1 MEHAH
6 KEHPKYMRIFWILLV
21 LTILE
26 VVVALP
32 FLKAALGQTLT
43 AILLI
48 GMACSK
54 ATYVA
59 LYFMHLKFEQKT
71 LTAIALTP
79 FIICVFLVFMLLP
92 DLMADNRQAEE
103 IKAETHAV
111 DTSH

>member
-6 KEHPKYMRIFWILLV
+6 KEHPKYMRIFWILLA

-32 FLKAALGQTLT
+32 LLKSALGQTLT

-54 ATYVA
+54 ALYVA
-59 LYFMHLKFEQKT
+59 LYFMHLKFEQRT
-71 LTAIALTP
+71 LMIIALTP
-79 FIICVFLVFMLLP
+79 FIICVFLVLMLLP
-92 DLMADNRQAEE
+92 DLMASARHEGLEAASQV
-103 IKAETHAV
+103 V

>member
-6 KEHPKYMRIFWILLV
+6 KEHPKYMRIFWILLA
-21 LTILE
+21 LTVAE
-26 VVVALP
+26 VAVVYMPLPKIVIAL
-32 FLKAALGQTLT
+32 
-43 AILLI
+43 LLI

-54 ATYVA
+54 ALYVA

-71 LTAIALTP
+71 LMVIALTP

-92 DLMADNRQAEE
+92 DLMDDARHEGA
-103 IKAETHAV
+103 KAESQVV

>member
-6 KEHPKYMRIFWILLV
+6 KEHPKYMRIFWILLG
-21 LTILE
+21 LTVAE
-26 VVVALP
+26 VAVVYMPFPKIVIAL
-32 FLKAALGQTLT
+32 
-43 AILLI
+43 LLI

-54 ATYVA
+54 ALYVA

-71 LTAIALTP
+71 LMIIVLTP

-92 DLMADNRQAEE
+92 DLMAGARHEGA
-103 IKAETHAV
+103 KAESHAV

>member
-6 KEHPKYMRIFWILLV
+6 KEHPKYMRIFWILSG
-21 LTILE
+21 LTLAE
-26 VVVALP
+26 VGVVYLP
-32 FLKAALGQTLT
+32 FPTVVTAL
-43 AILLI
+43 LLI

-54 ATYVA
+54 AAYVA

-79 FIICVFLVFMLLP
+79 FIICIFLVFMLLP
-92 DLMADNRQAEE
+92 DLMAGARHEGA
-103 IKAETHAV
+103 KAESHAV

>member
-1 MEHAH
+1 MAHAE
-6 KEHPKYMRIFWILLV
+6 KEHPKYFRIFWILLV
-21 LTILE
+21 LTIAEVLVVYLPLP
-26 VVVALP
+26 VVVTAL
-32 FLKAALGQTLT
+32 
-43 AILLI
+43 LLI

-54 ATYVA
+54 AVYVA

-92 DLMADNRQAEE
+92 DLMASARNAEE
-103 IKAETHAV
+103 VKAETHAV

>member
-6 KEHPKYMRIFWILLV
+6 KEHPKYMRIFWILLA
-21 LTILE
+21 LTVAE
-26 VVVALP
+26 VAVVYMPLPKIVIAL
-32 FLKAALGQTLT
+32 
-43 AILLI
+43 LLI

-54 ATYVA
+54 ALYVA

-71 LTAIALTP
+71 LMVIALTP

-92 DLMADNRQAEE
+92 DLMDDARHEGL
-103 IKAETHAV
+103 KAESQVV

>member
-26 VVVALP
+26 VLVALP
-32 FLKAALGQTLT
+32 FLKQILGQVVT
-43 AILLI
+43 ALLLI

-54 ATYVA
+54 ALYVA

-71 LTAIALTP
+71 LIIIALTP
-79 FIICVFLVFMLLP
+79 FIICVFLVLMLLP
-92 DLMADNRQAEE
+92 DLMAGARHEGA
-103 IKAETHAV
+103 KAESQAV

>member
-6 KEHPKYMRIFWILLV
+6 KEHPKYMRIFWILLI

>member
-32 FLKAALGQTLT
+32 LLKSALGQTLT

-54 ATYVA
+54 ALYVA
-59 LYFMHLKFEQKT
+59 LYFMHLKFEQRT
-71 LTAIALTP
+71 LMINALTP

-92 DLMADNRQAEE
+92 DLMASARHEGL
-103 IKAETHAV
+103 KAESQVV

>member
-6 KEHPKYMRIFWILLV
+6 KEHPKYMRIFWILFG
-21 LTILE
+21 LTLAE
-26 VVVALP
+26 VGVVYLP
-32 FLKAALGQTLT
+32 FPTVVTAL
-43 AILLI
+43 LLI

-54 ATYVA
+54 AAYVA

-71 LTAIALTP
+71 LTVIVLTP

-92 DLMADNRQAEE
+92 DLMADARHEGA
-103 IKAETHAV
+103 KAESQVV

>member
-6 KEHPKYMRIFWILLV
+6 KEHPKYMRIFVILII
-21 LTILE
+21 LTFAE
-26 VVVALP
+26 VAVVYMPFPKIVIAL
-32 FLKAALGQTLT
+32 
-43 AILLI
+43 LLI

-54 ATYVA
+54 ALYVA

-71 LTAIALTP
+71 LMMIALTP

-92 DLMADNRQAEE
+92 DLMAGARHEGA
-103 IKAETHAV
+103 KAESQVV